1 MRVVRSA
8 AGSAAGVEL
17 DPPDELL
24 DEPLVDGAV
33 VDDPPVDGAV
43 VDDVWALLTPGT
55 PRANP
60 APRPVIDTAANDTA
74 AIDFLMVAPSN
85 DDAGM
90 NPPG

>member
-33 VDDPPVDGAV
+33 VDGAV

>member
-24 DEPLVDGAV
+24 DEPL
-33 VDDPPVDGAV
+33 VDGAV